1 MQKGSPNLSLPH
13 PVVREIDDGPSA
25 EQVFSRIA
33 HLPYAVWLDSAS
45 HDPETG
51 RYSFV
56 ACQPFAVLRS
66 LRGQAEWETTTG
78 VHRATKS
85 VLQELDE
92 ALERWRV
99 DAVSVPVPFC
109 GGCAGFFGYELASE
123 FETIPRIDVH
133 DHDLPDLELAFY
145 DVVIGWDHET
155 DRCFVISTGR
165 PETGESGRQ
174 RVRDRLNET
183 LGWMEDGA
191 PANLFGPSSRSAL
204 TIPPDSDAT
213 ADRQI
218 PGQEWLSSTMTAS
231 EYATAVETVIDNIRH
246 GEVYQVNLSQRFST
260 PCEAG
265 TLELYRDLRR
275 QSPAPFGAVFRA
287 SGASILSSSPERFL
301 RVDRARGI
309 ETRPIK
315 GTRPRGEDTGTDQ
328 ALASELVSSDKDR
341 AENLMIVDL
350 LRNDLSKVCLPG
362 SVRVPGLFQL
372 ESWATVHHLVSIVTG
387 QLRPEVTAGEVV
399 QATFPSGS
407 VTGAPK
413 IRAMEIIADLECV
426 ARGPYCGAIGYIAF
440 DGQMDLS
447 VAIRILM
454 LSEGRATYHAGGGVV
469 YDSDPED
476 EYRETLAKSRALTA
490 VVGRYS
496 RKAQAEE

>member
-1 MQKGSPNLSLPH
+1 MQKGSSKLSLPH
-13 PVVREIDDGPSA
+13 PDVREIDDGPSA
-25 EQVFSRIA
+25 EQVFSTIA

-45 HDPETG
+45 HDPDTG

-56 ACQPFAVLRS
+56 AWQPFAVLRS
-66 LRGQAEWETTTG
+66 FCGHVEWETATG
-78 VHRATKS
+78 VHRARNS

-92 ALERWRV
+92 ALERWRI
-99 DAVSVPVPFC
+99 DAVNVPVPFC

-123 FETIPRIDVH
+123 FETIPRIDVR

-145 DVVIGWDHET
+145 DVVIAWDHET
-155 DRCFVISTGR
+155 DRCFVVSTGR
-165 PETGESGRQ
+165 PETGESRRQ

-183 LGWMEDGA
+183 LGWLAGETPLKWPGLQSKSTLEISLASETA
-191 PANLFGPSSRSAL
+191 PG
-204 TIPPDSDAT
+204 
-213 ADRQI
+213 RQL
-218 PGQEWLSSTMTAS
+218 PGLEWLSSTMTAS
-231 EYATAVETVIDNIRH
+231 EYAAAVETVIDNIRQ
-246 GEVYQVNLSQRFST
+246 GEVYQVNLSQRFT
-260 PCEAG
+260 ANCEASP
-265 TLELYRDLRR
+265 LELYGDLRR
-275 QSPAPFGAVFRA
+275 QNPAPFGAVFRA

-301 RVDRARGI
+301 RVDREGRI

-315 GTRPRGEDTGTDQ
+315 GTRPRGADTDTDK
-328 ALASELVSSDKDR
+328 ALATELLSSDKDR

-362 SVRVPGLFQL
+362 TVRVPRLFQL

-387 QLRPEVTAGEVV
+387 QLRAEVTIGEVV

-413 IRAMEIIADLECV
+413 IRAMEIIAGLESV
-426 ARGPYCGAIGYIAF
+426 ARG
-440 DGQMDLS
+440 GQMDLS

-454 LSEGRATYHAGGGVV
+454 VSAGRATYHAGGGIV

-476 EYRETLAKSRALTA
+476 EYNETLAKSQAITA
-490 VVGRYS
+490 VVRGIAA
-496 RKAQAEE
+496 KARPEE